1 MQKVKEK
8 IVTEN
13 ITKKIQIKEK
23 IFYTEMMK
31 KYSLDNQVVVR
42 QVEGERCVEGDGGVW
57 RG

>member
-23 IFYTEMMK
+23 FFLYR
-31 KYSLDNQVVVR
+31 N
-42 QVEGERCVEGDGGVW
+42 GEKIQFG
-57 RG
+57 